1 MLLCW
6 RCFISDQE
14 AEFGAR
20 EGLDRSRSE
29 ELLLIN
35 NPLITGRFRAQLPW
49 PCQRSWLSVEAAGD
63 TLKVFGATEVS
74 TVPCPHSCCPAL
86 QLLNELF

>member
-1 MLLCW
+1 MLLYW

-20 EGLDRSRSE
+20 ECLDRRRSE

-35 NPLITGRFRAQLPW
+35 NLLITGCFRAQLPW
-49 PCQRSWLSVEAAGD
+49 PCQRFWLSVEAAGD
-63 TLKVFGATEVS
+63 TLKVLEQQRCPLSLVS
-74 TVPCPHSCCPAL
+74 TAAVLHCSS
-86 QLLNELF
+86 

>member
-6 RCFISDQE
+6 GCFVSDLE

-29 ELLLIN
+29 DLLLIN
-35 NPLITGRFRAQLPW
+35 NLLITGRFRAQLPW
-49 PCQRSWLSVEAAGD
+49 PCQRFWLSVEAAGD
-63 TLKVFGATEVS
+63 TLKVLEQQRCPLS
-74 TVPCPHSCCPAL
+74 LVPTAAVLHCSS
-86 QLLNELF
+86 

>member
-6 RCFISDQE
+6 RCFISDLQ

-20 EGLDRSRSE
+20 ERLDRSRSE

-35 NPLITGRFRAQLPW
+35 NPLITGCFRAQLPW
-49 PCQRSWLSVEAAGD
+49 PRQRFWLSVEAAGD
-63 TLKVFGATEVS
+63 TLKVLEQQRCPLS
-74 TVPCPHSCCPAL
+74 LVPTAAGLHCSS
-86 QLLNELF
+86 